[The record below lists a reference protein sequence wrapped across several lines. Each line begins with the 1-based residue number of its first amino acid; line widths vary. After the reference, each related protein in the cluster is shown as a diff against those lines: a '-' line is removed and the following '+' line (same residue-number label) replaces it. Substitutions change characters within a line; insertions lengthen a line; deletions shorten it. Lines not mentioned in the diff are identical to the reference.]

1 MKAGEVESSN
11 LAIAYHLRYLYVLSK
26 PLPNLYLYLL
36 FLTPFAVSYSV
47 FLRYSLFDG
56 EMSLW
61 TLKAKYDLY
70 LVEMQKYNKTA
81 AKTSVLDSFLVHLL
95 IGLPCNG
102 FAIFK

>member
-1 MKAGEVESSN
+1 MCIKQASP
-11 LAIAYHLRYLYVLSK
+11 K
-26 PLPNLYLYLL
+26 PISL
-36 FLTPFAVSYSV
+36 FVIPLIPFAVSYSL

-81 AKTSVLDSFLVHLL
+81 AKTSVLDSFLIHLL
-95 IGLPCNG
+95 IGLPCK
-102 FAIFK
+102 FAIFE

>member
-26 PLPNLYLYLL
+26 PLPSLIFICYSSHTFCCILL
-36 FLTPFAVSYSV
+36 F

-81 AKTSVLDSFLVHLL
+81 AKTSVLDSFLIHLL
-95 IGLPCNG
+95 IGLPCK
-102 FAIFK
+102 FAIFE